1 MRQHSSQPY
10 IALPNGDCGDGIP
23 NPYSPEVVPNKYWA
37 QRRRLF
43 SKFDQ
48 GIQLDAESWYSV
60 TPEVIAHHTAQ
71 RLVTAFQRQQH
82 HYYPDTQP
90 QYVVLDAFC
99 GCGGNAIAFALQPS
113 ISLVVCIDIDENKLQ
128 MLATNASIYGVQ
140 PSKILLLLGD
150 ARHIMKNYYKNGNLI
165 PRNDNKTKAD
175 SEEAKEAL
183 PTSTQ
188 FCQLTNNTDVEGK
201 PTENDLLYPIRGIE
215 SLPLSIHAIYLSPPW
230 GGPTY
235 IYNTP
240 HTTNKF
246 GVKPS
251 LSLQEDMADAITLL
265 KLASHAIDQN
275 IIYFLP
281 KNIHGIS
288 VGKAVATLSKPLRRT
303 GIELEQNF
311 INGKLKTV
319 TAYIGM
325 SKFKV

>member
-1 MRQHSSQPY
+1 MPH
-10 IALPNGDCGDGIP
+10 
-23 NPYSPEVVPNKYWA
+23 KYWA

-43 SKFDQ
+43 SKFDL

-71 RLVTAFQRQQH
+71 RLVTALQKQQH
-82 HYYPDTQP
+82 HYYQDTQP
-90 QYVVLDAFC
+90 SYVVLDAFC

-113 ISLVVCIDIDENKLQ
+113 ISLVVCIDIERSKLQ
-128 MLATNASIYGVQ
+128 MLATNASIYGVH
-140 PSKILLLLGD
+140 PSKLLLLLGD
-150 ARHIMKNYYKNGNLI
+150 SRQIMKDCYKNGKLMF
-165 PRNDNKTKAD
+165 RNDNDRKVD
-175 SEEAKEAL
+175 SEVSNEEL
-183 PTSTQ
+183 PSSTQ
-188 FCQLTNNTDVEGK
+188 IGQVTTNSDEEGK
-201 PTENDLLYPIRGIE
+201 PTENDALYPIRGME
-215 SLPLSIHAIYLSPPW
+215 SLPLSIHAIFLSPPW

-235 IYNTP
+235 IYNTS
-240 HTTNKF
+240 NKKNKMA
-246 GVKPS
+246 VKTS
-251 LSLQEDMADAITLL
+251 LSLQENMTDAITLL

-303 GIELEQNF
+303 GIELEQNL

-325 SKFKV
+325 SKFKA